1 MRSIVCLAAVVA
13 AGLLAAAPILAKDNP
28 GGRPEGLAAT
38 VQAGPAKAPRPTP
51 AATPSAP
58 GPDAAREGPPA
69 EGHGHVRVAPIFRDV
84 TDAEIADITAFAAEN
99 MPWLVPELN
108 RQRDS
113 APEQFRQVCR
123 HLRFEVAQLRDMK
136 SRDPEAFRKA
146 IEEKQLRFRTQDLAS
161 KARAS
166 TDPKE
171 RDALAQELRRV
182 LERLFDVETAT
193 RGAQIGQLE
202 GRLDALRNELAQRA
216 ANRDQV
222 IKTRL
227 EDALKG
233 KRESDPKYR
242 PPERTDKGDKGDRWG
257 KGGAAD
263 RGDRK

>member
-13 AGLLAAAPILAKDNP
+13 AGLLAAAPVLAKDDP
-28 GGRPEGLAAT
+28 GGSPEGLAAT
-38 VQAGPAKAPRPTP
+38 VQAGPAKAPRPAP
-51 AATPSAP
+51 AATPSTP
-58 GPDAAREGPPA
+58 GPDAAREGAPA
-69 EGHGHVRVAPIFRDV
+69 EGRSHVRVAPIFRDV
-84 TDAEIADITAFAAEN
+84 TDADIADIMAFATEN
-99 MPWLVPELN
+99 MPWLIPELN

-123 HLRFEVAQLRDMK
+123 HLRFEVAQLRDLK
-136 SRDPEAFRKA
+136 NRDPEAFRKA

-161 KARAS
+161 KARAA

-171 RDALAQELRRV
+171 RDALAQELRNV
-182 LERLFDVETAT
+182 LERLFDVEMAT

-202 GRLDALRNELAQRA
+202 GRMDALRKELAQRA

-227 EDALKG
+227 EEALKG
-233 KRESDPKYR
+233 KREPDQKYR
-242 PPERTDKGDKGDRWG
+242 PPERTDKGDRWG

-263 RGDRK
+263 RGDHK

>member
-28 GGRPEGLAAT
+28 GGSPEGLAAT
-38 VQAGPAKAPRPTP
+38 APAGPAKTPRPTP
-51 AATPSAP
+51 AVTPSTP
-58 GPDAAREGPPA
+58 GPDAAREGPAP
-69 EGHGHVRVAPIFRDV
+69 EGRGHVRVAPIFRDV
-84 TDAEIADITAFAAEN
+84 TEADIADIMAFATEN

-123 HLRFEVAQLRDMK
+123 HLRFEVAQLRDLK
-136 SRDPEAFRKA
+136 NRDPEAFRKA

-161 KARAS
+161 KARAA

-171 RDALAQELRRV
+171 RDALAQELRNV
-182 LERLFDVETAT
+182 LERLFDVEMAT

-202 GRLDALRNELAQRA
+202 GRLDALRKELAQRA

-227 EDALKG
+227 EEALKG
-233 KRESDPKYR
+233 KREPDQKYR

-263 RGDRK
+263 RGDHK